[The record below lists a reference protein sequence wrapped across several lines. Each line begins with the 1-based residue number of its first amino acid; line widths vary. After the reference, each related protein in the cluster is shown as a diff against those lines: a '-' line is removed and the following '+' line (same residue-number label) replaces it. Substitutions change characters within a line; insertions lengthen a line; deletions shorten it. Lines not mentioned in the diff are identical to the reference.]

1 VARAREEASVER
13 ATDERERAD
22 RFRSVF
28 GDETAFRAW
37 YDSALPRIFGY
48 LFDRCG
54 AVRSVAEELTQ
65 ETFIEAVRVRN
76 RFDGRSDEM
85 TWLVAIARHKL
96 ADHYRRLAR
105 EERRHLRLVAGRGD
119 DRTEDPWRALETQR
133 EVLDALA
140 RLPAMQRAVLVLH
153 YMDDL
158 PVAEIGRE
166 LSKSEGAVESLMS
179 RGREGF
185 RRLLMTPEVDDG

>member
-1 VARAREEASVER
+1 VGR
-13 ATDERERAD
+13 ATDERVRAA

-28 GDETAFRAW
+28 GDESAFRAW
-37 YDSALPRIFGY
+37 YDAALPRVFGY
-48 LFDRCG
+48 LFDRSG

-105 EERRHLRLVAGRGD
+105 EERRHLRLVAGRSD

-153 YMDDL
+153 YMDGL

-166 LSKSEGAVESLMS
+166 LGKSEGAVESLMS

-185 RRLLMTPEVDDG
+185 RRLLMTAEVDDG